1 MLSRTF
7 IAIFL
12 PILSVSLIL
21 LWWCE
26 LDAEYCNVFIRVYKP
41 KLVNNIQNIKLS
53 DEKFKDSIF
62 QELLFTHC
70 KRRHQLGNTPEY

>member
-12 PILSVSLIL
+12 TILSVSLIL

-26 LDAEYCNVFIRVYKP
+26 LDAEYSNVFIRVYKP
-41 KLVNNIQNIKLS
+41 KLINNIQNIKLS
-53 DEKFKDSIF
+53 DEKLKDSIF
-62 QELLFTHC
+62 
-70 KRRHQLGNTPEY
+70 